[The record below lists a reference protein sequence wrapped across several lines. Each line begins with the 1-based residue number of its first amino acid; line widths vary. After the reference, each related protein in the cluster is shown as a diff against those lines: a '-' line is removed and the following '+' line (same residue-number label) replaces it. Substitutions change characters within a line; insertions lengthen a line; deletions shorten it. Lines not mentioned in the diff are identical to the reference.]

1 MLSNSSSSAPPPPR
15 VAVDTRARAL
25 VTVAVA
31 TVLFL
36 AIVGVISQS
45 LRSLFYGHV
54 EETLRNRTA
63 LSISGSALGESAV
76 LFLLILFLRMRGRS
90 LRDLG
95 VWQNSPLRG
104 WILAALMTA
113 LYVSVVFSSVLRNQG
128 GMGEISVF
136 HISTSLAAGLS
147 AGIVEEV
154 FFRGFIMNQLK
165 WSGFGPT
172 VQVVLSGVCF
182 GVAHV
187 GWGLLAGKP
196 QVNMA
201 IGAMVTTSVLGIL
214 YALVYLSSRRSL
226 LPVIV
231 GHGVMD
237 ILIEP
242 WLIMTT
248 LAAATTHLR

>member
-1 MLSNSSSSAPPPPR
+1 MSLTGTTPPPPR
-15 VAVDTRARAL
+15 VAPDTRFRSL
-25 VTVAVA
+25 VTVAVG

-36 AIVGVISQS
+36 TIVGVVSKALRWLFQSQI
-45 LRSLFYGHV
+45 
-54 EETLRNRTA
+54 EPTLRGRTA
-63 LSISGSALGESAV
+63 LTISGSALGETTV
-76 LFLLILFLRMRGRS
+76 LVLLILFLGIRGRS

-95 VWQNSPLRG
+95 LWQKSPLRG
-104 WILAALMTA
+104 WILAALITA
-113 LYVSVVFSSVLRNQG
+113 LYVWVVFTSVLRNQG
-128 GMGEISVF
+128 GMGELSVF
-136 HISTSLAAGLS
+136 HICTSLAAGLS

-165 WSGFGPT
+165 WSGLGPT
-172 VQVVLSGVCF
+172 VQVAISGICF

-187 GWGLLAGKP
+187 GWGLLSGKP
-196 QVNMA
+196 QINMA
-201 IGAMVTTSVLGIL
+201 VGAMVTTSFLGVL

-231 GHGVMD
+231 GHTVMD

-248 LAAATTHLR
+248 LSAASTHLR

>member
-1 MLSNSSSSAPPPPR
+1 MISLIGSTPPQR
-15 VAVDTRARAL
+15 VAPDSRLRSL
-25 VTVAVA
+25 VTVTVG

-36 AIVGVISQS
+36 TIIGVISKS
-45 LRSLFYGHV
+45 LRWLFQSHI
-54 EETLRNRTA
+54 ETTLRSQTA
-63 LSISGSALGESAV
+63 LTISGSALGEMVV
-76 LFLLILFLRMRGRS
+76 LILLILFLRLRGRS
-90 LRDLG
+90 LGDLG
-95 VWQNSPLRG
+95 LEQNSPLRG
-104 WILAALMTA
+104 WILAAVMTA
-113 LYVSVVFSSVLRNQG
+113 LYVWLVFVSALRNQS
-128 GMGEISVF
+128 GMGELSAF
-136 HISTSLAAGLS
+136 HICTSLAAGLS

-172 VQVVLSGVCF
+172 VQVAMSGIYF

-187 GWGLLAGKP
+187 GWGLLSAKP

-201 IGAMVTTSVLGIL
+201 VGAMVTTSFLGVL

-231 GHGVMD
+231 GHTVMD

-242 WLIMTT
+242 WLIMST
-248 LAAATTHLR
+248 LGVATAHLH

>member
-1 MLSNSSSSAPPPPR
+1 MLSTSSVAPPPRIAPDAR
-15 VAVDTRARAL
+15 VKSLAIVMAG
-25 VTVAVA
+25 

-36 AIVGVISQS
+36 TVVGVVAKG
-45 LRSLFYGHV
+45 LRWLFQGHF

-63 LSISGSALGESAV
+63 LTISGSAIGEFAV
-76 LFLLILFLRMRGRS
+76 LILLILFLHMRGRS

-95 VWQNSPLRG
+95 IWQRSPLRG
-104 WILAALMTA
+104 WMLAALMTA
-113 LYVSVVFSSVLRNQG
+113 LYVWVVFTSVLRTQS
-128 GMGEISVF
+128 GMGEVSLF
-136 HISTSLAAGLS
+136 HFSTSLAAGLS
-147 AGIVEEV
+147 AGIVEEI

-165 WSGFGPT
+165 WSGFGPA
-172 VQVVLSGVCF
+172 VQVVLSGICF

-187 GWGLLAGKP
+187 GWGLLAAKP
-196 QVNMA
+196 QLNMA
-201 IGAMVTTSVLGIL
+201 VGAMVTTSILGIL

-231 GHGVMD
+231 GHALMD

-248 LAAATTHLR
+248 LAAATAHLH